1 MGESAC
7 LVRSFSHPA
16 DASSREAI
24 KGDPIR
30 ALTESVSFG
39 RFMSE
44 SLAWEKW
51 SAFSHNRYLEEV
63 ERFSKPGSVAEKKAF
78 FEAQFKRRA
87 AMRAAALAE
96 EAKTVA
102 SDAFPMRATNAI
114 PNYSS
119 SNMASANANFLVV
132 MAEKQDTNVCES
144 EVADSDN
151 ANECNPN
158 VETDNLANLK
168 SPAVMEQNLDE
179 VNLTQVENSKH
190 LEKADEESMVLAK
203 PGERMA
209 HKESADNSASPS
221 KKSRTSSSSK
231 PSSNNKASQLPSC
244 LSKPATPLHARN
256 GNDNNVGL
264 SSKKADRES
273 NEKKRRIP
281 NFLHMSVSF
290 AASSDG
296 ESRKRSLQMAKD
308 SSTPLRTPTQY
319 LQKAVSQENWVLSNH
334 KRQSN
339 STSKSSAYGG
349 TSKLQLSPSIPAAT
363 RIGNNDACIN
373 KKSAG
378 DSNKKKRMISKSLHM
393 SINFAS
399 FGNETSKKSLG
410 TPRDLST
417 TLQTPTKHQLQASVN
432 AEAKHPSK
440 VLHSE
445 DQSCS
450 ISSNPTGSKA
460 RPFSFRS
467 EERAAKRKEFFQKL
481 EEKLNSKEAEK
492 VQVQTRSKGKVEHHL
507 NTFRQSTDLK
517 TKPIEDHSHGSWSLS
532 NPMKKIPLTR
542 PRSPKLGR
550 KRSPSSSQDARS
562 KPPQRRSINTEIS
575 KHATQKVNRTTC
587 SVRGTSLAKN
597 RHENASPNIQ
607 L

>member
-16 DASSREAI
+16 DASSREAT

-51 SAFSHNRYLEEV
+51 SSFSHNRYLEEV

-102 SDAFPMRATNAI
+102 SDTFPMRTTNAI

-119 SNMASANANFLVV
+119 SNVASANTNFPVV
-132 MAEKQDTNVCES
+132 MAEKQDTNVSES
-144 EVADSDN
+144 EVADGGN
-151 ANECNPN
+151 ANECNPT
-158 VETDNLANLK
+158 VERDNLANLE
-168 SPAVMEQNLDE
+168 SQAVTEQNLDE

-190 LEKADEESMVLAK
+190 LENADEESMVLAK
-203 PGERMA
+203 PVERMA
-209 HKESADNSASPS
+209 HKESADNSASS
-221 KKSRTSSSSK
+221 CKKRRTSSSSK
-231 PSSNNKASQLPSC
+231 PSSNDKASQLPSC
-244 LSKPATPLHARN
+244 PSKPATPVHARN
-256 GNDNNVGL
+256 GDDYNVGL
-264 SSKKADRES
+264 SSKKAARES

-281 NFLHMSVSF
+281 NFLHMSVNFS
-290 AASSDG
+290 ASSDG
-296 ESRKRSLQMAKD
+296 ETRKRSLRMAKD
-308 SSTPLRTPTQY
+308 SSTPLQTPTCY
-319 LQKAVSQENWVLSNH
+319 LQKAGSQENLVLSNH

-339 STSKSSAYGG
+339 STSKSSAHGG
-349 TSKLQLSPSIPAAT
+349 TSKLQLSPSIQATT

-378 DSNKKKRMISKSLHM
+378 DSNKKKRMISKPLHM

-399 FGNETSKKSLG
+399 FANETSKKSLR
-410 TPRDLST
+410 TPGDHST
-417 TLQTPTKHQLQASVN
+417 TLQTPTKASVN

-445 DQSCS
+445 DQRCS

-460 RPFSFRS
+460 WPFCLRS

-481 EEKLNSKEAEK
+481 EEKLNSKEVEK

-507 NTFRQSTDLK
+507 NTIRQSTDLK

-550 KRSPSSSQDARS
+550 KLSPSSSQDARS
-562 KPPQRRSINTEIS
+562 KPPQRPSINTEIS

-587 SVRGTSLAKN
+587 SVRVTSLAKN